1 MHEEAF
7 VEITVRQA
15 DTSEFGE
22 IRRITVGAYSDA
34 GYIDD
39 EYAYNHILAG
49 IEEGYAGSSLL
60 VAESGGTLVGS
71 VFVTR
76 PGGDFSDVAHDGE
89 LEFRMLAVEPD
100 QQHRGVGR
108 ALVQAVI
115 DRARRDPDVS
125 GVVLT
130 IAPDMDGQHKLYEEM
145 NFVRIPSRDFL
156 LTETFALHVYKL
168 AL

>member
-1 MHEEAF
+1 MD
-7 VEITVRQA
+7 ITVRPAGGNDFA
-15 DTSEFGE
+15 D
-22 IRRITVGAYSDA
+22 IRRITVEAYADA

-39 EYAYNHILAG
+39 EYAYNHILGA
-49 IEEGYAGSSLL
+49 IEDRGYAGASLL
-60 VAESGGTLVGS
+60 VAESDGAIVGS

-76 PGGDFSDVAHDGE
+76 AGGDFSDVAHDGE
-89 LEFRMLAVEPD
+89 LEFRMLAVAPD
-100 QQHRGVGR
+100 HQHRGIGH

-115 DRARRDPDVS
+115 DRARRDPDLT

-130 IAPDMDGQHKLYEEM
+130 IAPNMDGQHKLYEEM

-156 LTETFALHVYKL
+156 LSDTFALHVYKL